1 MVISKEDREEI
12 KAYSDGTHPDL
23 KKKKPYR
30 SRNSHFSRNGLI
42 GPTYYCKLCKKR
54 TRETGHDESSCELC
68 KSCYFECLKENE
80 EMNK

>member
-1 MVISKEDREEI
+1 MGISKF
-12 KAYSDGTHPDL
+12 T
-23 KKKKPYR
+23 
-30 SRNSHFSRNGLI
+30 RNGLI